1 MNFILSSHEKYD
13 VNIVR
18 MLMDLHMHLTWAPG
32 ASFGTGAY
40 LGLPSPQAKR
50 DRLKNGEVR
59 RLELYFVALLEKKL
73 HMPMNW
79 HMDLP
84 WALGASCPLS
94 PGRDETDTKNLIS
107 TRTKIYISS
116 PPGRIK
122 I

>member
-1 MNFILSSHEKYD
+1 
-13 VNIVR
+13 
-18 MLMDLHMHLTWAPG
+18 MHLTWAPG

-50 DRLKNGEVR
+50 DRLKN
-59 RLELYFVALLEKKL
+59 KKGKTTVNFISSPRTIL
-73 HMPMNW
+73 WVNMMHMPMNW

-116 PPGRIK
+116 APETIK
-122 I
+122 RKHGKFIAHAL